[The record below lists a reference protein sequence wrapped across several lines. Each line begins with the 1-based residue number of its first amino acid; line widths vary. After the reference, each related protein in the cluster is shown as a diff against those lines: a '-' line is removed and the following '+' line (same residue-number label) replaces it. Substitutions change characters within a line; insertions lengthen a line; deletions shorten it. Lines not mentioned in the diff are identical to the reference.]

1 MAQEAQALQAAL
13 GQELS
18 LSTESPKTKGVLSSL
33 VQSRRTS
40 MEPIPKHRRKEAV
53 ALQLSSAELANLVR
67 LLLAE
72 FPDAARQRDKY
83 GRLPLHQVCVSWPL
97 QMQPLRALLG
107 VYPQAAGEVDKVRGL
122 CHRLHRCTV
131 LMSSL
136 HPPNPLLCCPA
147 DFCTM
152 RRLCEP
158 HCTYFVADTSTV
170 RAARGKPMQKSQW
183 MPSVRCLVPTAALRP
198 CRTRTLGRRCTSHAC
213 SEVPPQSWSRSL

>member
-136 HPPNPLLCCPA
+136 HPPNPLLCGPA